1 MSWKEKLKIVPK
13 IVFYITFV
21 GIAMP
26 MYLNISTG
34 LLNNFQTTKI
44 SFNLDTLFLNWNTSF
59 PAVTICELYNGEKIW
74 DLSEKYFGVDHDLR
88 LDDVVGEIVYFQGSC
103 TSCDACDNQNIT
115 CPRNFTR
122 LLSMFRSN
130 CSELIGNCKY
140 NNNFIECCDHFQ
152 PLRTEY
158 GLCFA
163 FNSNQA
169 NKIAE
174 TQYINNR
181 EVGAGFL
188 TFEVTADIQ
197 LFLHSPFEIPF
208 LTAEGM
214 IRETVL
220 QGLNKEVV
228 INAMEV
234 YNHPSLDN
242 IDMEERKCRFFSE
255 LTELGRH
262 LKLYS
267 FYSFS
272 TCVVECA
279 FSIHLKFCNCS
290 NHFLAKEGSPHYHMC
305 DYEGLMCLTDYYY
318 DILEERRQCDCMSP
332 CEEPEYNI
340 IFNSAEEN
348 KKKKTDFTKIRVG
361 LAELPTLRYVRKV
374 SKSNLDL
381 LISLGGLAGLFFNVS
396 LIRIVEVVFLLWDF
410 KWRAIRNLLK

>member
-1 MSWKEKLKIVPK
+1 MNWKEKLKLIPK
-13 IVFYITFV
+13 TIFYITFV
-21 GIAMP
+21 GSVMP
-26 MYLNISTG
+26 MYLNISKG
-34 LLNNFQTTKI
+34 LYNNFIATSI
-44 SFNLDTLFLNWNTSF
+44 SFYLDTLFLNWNTSF
-59 PAVTICELYNGEKIW
+59 PAVTICELYNGEKLW
-74 DLSEKYFGVDHDLR
+74 DLSEKYFGIDHDLR

-103 TSCDACDNQNIT
+103 TACDTCDNQNLT
-115 CPRNFTR
+115 CPQNFTQ
-122 LLSMFRSN
+122 LLDMFRSN

-158 GLCFA
+158 GLCYA

-169 NKIAE
+169 NKAAE
-174 TQYINNR
+174 VAYINNR
-181 EVGAGFL
+181 RAGAGHL

-208 LTAEGM
+208 LTADGM

-220 QGLNKEVV
+220 QGWNKE
-228 INAMEV
+228 IIITAMEV
-234 YNHPSLDN
+234 YNHQSLST
-242 IDMEERKCRFFSE
+242 IDMDERKCRFF
-255 LTELGRH
+255 TERTDLGSY
-262 LKLYS
+262 LELYS

-272 TCVVECA
+272 TCIVECA

-290 NHFLAKEGSPHYHMC
+290 NHFLAKEGSAHYRMC

-340 IFNSAEEN
+340 IFNSAEWN
-348 KKKKTDFTKIRVG
+348 MKRKSDLTKIRVG

-374 SKSNLDL
+374 SKTNLDL
-381 LISLGGLAGLFFNVS
+381 LSKYKYLHMYMGVNV
-396 LIRIVEVVFLLWDF
+396 
-410 KWRAIRNLLK
+410 